1 MYKTST
7 FRLHLIVFLWG
18 FTAILGKLIH
28 ANAEVLV
35 FYRMLF
41 ASVFLYLFIRIIK
54 KDSIKVS
61 KKLLLKLVG
70 IGSLMAFHWLFFF
83 SSIKVSNV
91 SIALSC
97 LGTSTLFAALLEPLI
112 FKRKIDLS
120 EIVMGIVIVI
130 CISLIFKVE
139 FQYKLG
145 IIYGLICA
153 LLGTIFSVFNGKLYG
168 KTSSGNIIFY
178 EIFGGFLVISLY
190 YVFSG
195 QISQISEISYRDL
208 ALLTL
213 LASVFTAYPMFE
225 SVNLMKY
232 ISPFTLILTV
242 NLEPIYG
249 IILAFFIFGE
259 SEKMSAVFYGASL
272 VMILAIVIN
281 GVIKARKKSKEIAI
295 ENTQK

>member
-1 MYKTST
+1 MFRSAH

-18 FTAILGKLIH
+18 FTAILGKLIQ

-41 ASVFLYLFIRIIK
+41 SSVFLYVFIRFIK

-61 KKLLLKLVG
+61 KLMLLKLVG
-70 IGSLMAFHWLFFF
+70 VGSLMAFHWLFFF

-91 SIALSC
+91 AIALSC

-120 EIVMGIVIVI
+120 EIIMGVVIVI

-139 FQYKLG
+139 FHYKLG

-153 LLGTIFSVFNGKLYG
+153 FLGTVFSVYNGKLYG

-178 EIFGGFLVISLY
+178 EIFGGWFVISLY

-208 ALLTL
+208 ALLTI
-213 LASVFTAYPMFE
+213 LAGVFTAFPMFE

-272 VMILAIVIN
+272 VMVLAIVVN
-281 GVIKARKKSKEIAI
+281 GVVKARNKSKEKVLEKA
-295 ENTQK
+295 QD

>member
-153 LLGTIFSVFNGKLYG
+153 LLGTIFSVFNGKLYV

-195 QISQISEISYRDL
+195 HISQIGEISYRDL

-295 ENTQK
+295 ENTQE

>member
-1 MYKTST
+1 MYKSAH

-41 ASVFLYLFIRIIK
+41 ASVFLYVFIRFIK

-61 KKLLLKLVG
+61 KILLLKLIGV
-70 IGSLMAFHWLFFF
+70 GSLMAFHWLFFF

-91 SIALSC
+91 AIALSC

-112 FKRKIDLS
+112 FKRKIDVS
-120 EIVMGIVIVI
+120 EIVMGVIIVI

-139 FQYKLG
+139 FHYKLG

-153 LLGTIFSVFNGKLYG
+153 LLGTVFSVFNGKLYG

-178 EIFGGFLVISLY
+178 EIFGGWFVISLY

-208 ALLTL
+208 ALLTI
-213 LASVFTAYPMFE
+213 LASVFTAFPMFE

-272 VMILAIVIN
+272 VMILAIVVN
-281 GVIKARKKSKEIAI
+281 GVVKARKKTKNEAA
-295 ENTQK
+295 ENQL